1 MENHHGCW
9 TNPHDY
15 YSPRERCLCDLY
27 AFVSD
32 RSASWQLGEGST
44 TFPSPMMDLFDNIST
59 SLQQLESPIS
69 HMYPQNIF
77 LKVKTSLA
85 LYIFCLYF
93 LSLFPLLVKAKER
106 EGLSPNCSLERL
118 SHSWIIY
125 LHTYFLCANS
135 IMACML
141 YLLIVMSWHN
151 LIWII
156 SKCM

>member
-1 MENHHGCW
+1 MENHQGHR
-9 TNPHDY
+9 TNPYDY
-15 YSPRERCLCDLY
+15 YSPRERCCCDLY

-32 RSASWQLGEGST
+32 LSASRQLGEGIT
-44 TFPSPMMDLFDNIST
+44 TFPSPIMDLFDNIST

-69 HMYPQNIF
+69 HTYPQNIF

-93 LSLFPLLVKAKER
+93 LSLFSLLVKAKER
-106 EGLSPNCSLERL
+106 VGLSPNHSLDRL
-118 SHSWIIY
+118 SHSKVIY

-141 YLLIVMSWHN
+141 YLLIVMCWHN
-151 LIWII
+151 LI
-156 SKCM
+156 